1 MTKNPLVQCAI
12 ACALHFLIHWQI
24 CNSIL
29 KIKLVWQK
37 QFKPR
42 YSPVASML
50 NWKDA
55 ANSKSWTTY
64 FICSCVPPDVALDIA
79 HAASFL
85 MSNSAVASKATR
97 GGMMLAS
104 IIAWKKNNKYLWDC
118 RSKTPQCQFECND
131 CVSPTKTTQ
140 TQQETAGCDLL
151 SSKKSIRPSPSWWM
165 AVPSCHYS
173 LLISWMSNWGFR

>member
-24 CNSIL
+24 CNFIL
-29 KIKLVWQK
+29 GIKVVWQK

-50 NWKDA
+50 NWKHA
-55 ANSKSWTTY
+55 TNSKSWTTY
-64 FICSCVPPDVALDIA
+64 LICSCVPPDVALDIA

-85 MSNSAVASKATR
+85 MSNSAVASKATS

-104 IIAWKKNNKYLWDC
+104 IIAWKKNKPNTYEIADPKLHSVNLNVTIVSVQQNQHTHNKRQQGDL
-118 RSKTPQCQFECND
+118 
-131 CVSPTKTTQ
+131 VSTKKKYQ
-140 TQQETAGCDLL
+140 TITFLMNGSA
-151 SSKKSIRPSPSWWM
+151 
-165 AVPSCHYS
+165 
-173 LLISWMSNWGFR
+173 